1 MEKEEYFDS
10 EPLPSVESPPKI
22 ETDEALGNYYKSLL
36 KAMADAK
43 ERAAALAGTLA
54 SLMPEASL
62 TYISRDA
69 VAVITFSEDI
79 MFPKEMLLWPGT
91 KNSQTTTPDATTKKL
106 RSLKTVEDG
115 RTFAESLFNVQM
127 METDT
132 ETVSKNLASWKIIS
146 LTQREVKI
154 ALTFAKPLEVS

>member
-1 MEKEEYFDS
+1 
-10 EPLPSVESPPKI
+10 
-22 ETDEALGNYYKSLL
+22 
-36 KAMADAK
+36 MADAK

-79 MFPKEMLLWPGT
+79 WFPKEMLLWHGA
-91 KNSQTTTPDATTKKL
+91 NSSETTTLDATTDTL
-106 RSLKTVEDG
+106 RSLKTAESD
-115 RTFAESLFNVQM
+115 RTFAESLFTVQM

-132 ETVSKNLASWKIIS
+132 ETLSKNLTNWKIIS
-146 LTQREVKI
+146 LT
-154 ALTFAKPLEVS
+154 

>member
-1 MEKEEYFDS
+1 
-10 EPLPSVESPPKI
+10 
-22 ETDEALGNYYKSLL
+22 
-36 KAMADAK
+36 MADAK
-43 ERAAALAGTLA
+43 ERAAALAGTLTIM
-54 SLMPEASL
+54 MPEASL
-62 TYISRDA
+62 THISRDA

-91 KNSQTTTPDATTKKL
+91 KNSQTTTPDATTKTL

-132 ETVSKNLASWKIIS
+132 ETVSKNLTSWKIIS
-146 LTQREVKI
+146 LT
-154 ALTFAKPLEVS
+154 